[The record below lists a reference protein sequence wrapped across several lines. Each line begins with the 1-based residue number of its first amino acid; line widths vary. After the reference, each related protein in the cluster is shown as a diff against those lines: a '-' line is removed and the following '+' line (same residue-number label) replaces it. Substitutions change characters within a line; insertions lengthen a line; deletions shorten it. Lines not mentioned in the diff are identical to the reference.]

1 MLVNEAI
8 VHEAVLHSYNR
19 SVRNDEK
26 EEIIM
31 GEMIKEKLNGIDT
44 EALKQV
50 MAQISKNPSLGKLK
64 FQVTTTWKG
73 TTKSETVVQ
82 GYELGGQKVKRVH
95 TFVID
100 EPKELLGEDTAANPQ
115 EYLMGAMNA
124 CILNTYVI
132 AAAMKGIRLEKVEME
147 TEGELDLRGFLGLDK
162 SVIPGYKE
170 LKYKV
175 RLKGNG
181 TREQYEEVHK
191 AVIATSPNYYN
202 MSHAIKL
209 NTELI
214 FE

>member
-1 MLVNEAI
+1 
-8 VHEAVLHSYNR
+8 
-19 SVRNDEK
+19 
-26 EEIIM
+26 M
-31 GEMIKEKLNGIDT
+31 GEIAKEKLNGIDT

-50 MAQISKNPSLGKLK
+50 MAQVSKDPAVGKVK

-82 GYELGGQKVKRVH
+82 GYEIGGQKVKRIH

-100 EPKELLGEDTAANPQ
+100 EPKELLGEDTSANPQ

-124 CILNTYVI
+124 CIVNTYVI
-132 AAAMKGIRLEKVEME
+132 AAAMKGIKLEKVEMQ
-147 TEGELDLRGFLGLDK
+147 TEGELDLRGFLGTDK
-162 SVIPGYKE
+162 NVIPGYKE

-181 TREQYEEVHK
+181 TREQYEAVHK
-191 AVIATSPNYYN
+191 AVVATSPNYYN

-209 NTELI
+209 STELI

>member
-1 MLVNEAI
+1 MEAI
-8 VHEAVLHSYNR
+8 AR
-19 SVRNDEK
+19 
-26 EEIIM
+26 
-31 GEMIKEKLNGIDT
+31 EKLNGIDT

-50 MAQISKNPSLGKLK
+50 MEQVSKDPSAGMVK

-73 TTKSETVVQ
+73 TTRSETAVQ
-82 GYELGGQKVKRVH
+82 GYEIGGQEVKRIH

-100 EPKELLGEDTAANPQ
+100 EPKELLGEDTSANPQ

-132 AAAMKGIRLEKVEME
+132 AAAMKGIKLEKVEME
-147 TEGELDLRGFLGLDK
+147 TEGELDLRGFLGIDK
-162 SVIPGYKE
+162 NVIPGYKD
-170 LKYKV
+170 KV

-181 TREQYEEVHK
+181 TKEQYEEVHK
-191 AVIATSPNYYN
+191 TVVATSPNYYN
-202 MSHAIKL
+202 MSHAIEL

>member
-1 MLVNEAI
+1 
-8 VHEAVLHSYNR
+8 
-19 SVRNDEK
+19 
-26 EEIIM
+26 M
-31 GEMIKEKLNGIDT
+31 GEITQEKLNGIDT

-50 MAQISKNPSLGKLK
+50 IEQVSKNPSLGKLK

-73 TTKSETVVQ
+73 TTKSTTLVQ
-82 GYELGGQKVKRVH
+82 GYEIGGQKVKRLH

-115 EYLMGAMNA
+115 EYLMAAMNA
-124 CILNTYVI
+124 CIMNTYVI
-132 AAAMKGIRLEKVEME
+132 AAAMKGVRLEKVEME
-147 TEGELDLRGFLGLDK
+147 TEGELDLRGFLGIDEN
-162 SVIPGYKE
+162 VIPGYKE

-181 TREQYEEVHK
+181 TREQYEEIHK

-214 FE
+214 VE

>member
-1 MLVNEAI
+1 
-8 VHEAVLHSYNR
+8 
-19 SVRNDEK
+19 
-26 EEIIM
+26 M
-31 GEMIKEKLNGIDT
+31 GEITKEKLNGIDT
-44 EALKQV
+44 EALKKVMGQV
-50 MAQISKNPSLGKLK
+50 SKDPSVGRVK

-82 GYELGGQKVKRVH
+82 GYEIGGQKVKRIH

-100 EPKELLGEDTAANPQ
+100 EPKELLGEDSSANPQ

-132 AAAMKGIRLEKVEME
+132 AAAMKGIKLEKVEKVEME
-147 TEGELDLRGFLGLDK
+147 TEGELDLRGFLGIDQN
-162 SVIPGYKE
+162 VIPGYKE

-181 TREQYEEVHK
+181 TQEQYEEVHK
-191 AVIATSPNYYN
+191 TVVATSPNYYN
-202 MSHAIKL
+202 ISHAIEL

>member
-1 MLVNEAI
+1 
-8 VHEAVLHSYNR
+8 
-19 SVRNDEK
+19 
-26 EEIIM
+26 M
-31 GEMIKEKLNGIDT
+31 GEITQEKLNGIDT

-50 MAQISKNPSLGKLK
+50 AGEISKNPLLGKVK

-73 TTKSETVVQ
+73 ATRSETVVQ
-82 GYELGGQKVKRVH
+82 GYVISGQKVKREH

-100 EPKELLGEDTAANPQ
+100 EPKELLGEDTSANPQ

-124 CILNTYVI
+124 CIVNTYVV
-132 AAAMKGIRLEKVEME
+132 AAAMKGVRLEKVEME
-147 TEGELDLRGFLGLDK
+147 TEGELDLRGFLGIDK
-162 SVIPGYKE
+162 NVIPGYSE

-181 TREQYEEVHK
+181 TREQYEEIHK
-191 AVIATSPNYYN
+191 AVVATSPNYYN
-202 MSHAIKL
+202 MSHAITL

>member
-1 MLVNEAI
+1 MADI
-8 VHEAVLHSYNR
+8 T
-19 SVRNDEK
+19 
-26 EEIIM
+26 
-31 GEMIKEKLNGIDT
+31 KEKLNGIDT
-44 EALKQV
+44 KALKQV
-50 MAQISKNPSLGKLK
+50 IGQISEDPSLGKVK

-82 GYELGGQKVKRVH
+82 GYEISGQKVKRIH

-132 AAAMKGIRLEKVEME
+132 AAAIKGIRLEKVEME
-147 TEGELDLRGFLGLDK
+147 TEGELDLRGFLGIDEN
-162 SVIPGYKE
+162 VIPGYNE

-175 RLKGNG
+175 RLKGDG
-181 TREQYEEVHK
+181 TKEQYEEVHK
-191 AVIATSPNYYN
+191 TVVATSPNYYN
-202 MSHAIKL
+202 ISNAIKL

>member
-1 MLVNEAI
+1 
-8 VHEAVLHSYNR
+8 
-19 SVRNDEK
+19 
-26 EEIIM
+26 M
-31 GEMIKEKLNGIDT
+31 GEIAKEKLNGIDT

-50 MAQISKNPSLGKLK
+50 MRQVSKDPSVGKVK

-73 TTKSETVVQ
+73 TTKSETVVR
-82 GYELGGQKVKRVH
+82 GYEIGGQKVNRIH

-100 EPKELLGEDTAANPQ
+100 EPKELLGEDMSANPQ

-132 AAAMKGIRLEKVEME
+132 AAAMKGIKMEKVEME
-147 TEGELDLRGFLGLDK
+147 TEGELDLRGFLGIDRN
-162 SVIPGYKE
+162 VIPGYKE

-181 TREQYEEVHK
+181 TREQYKEVHE
-191 AVIATSPNYYN
+191 AVVATSPNYYN
-202 MSHAIKL
+202 ISHAIKL

>member
-1 MLVNEAI
+1 MAI
-8 VHEAVLHSYNR
+8 SQVIQHNSGTIDGDPGTT
-19 SVRNDEK
+19 SK
-26 EEIIM
+26 EELIM
-31 GEMIKEKLNGIDT
+31 GEMRKEKLNGIDT

-50 MAQISKNPSLGKLK
+50 MEKVSEDPSAGKLK

-73 TTKSETVVQ
+73 ATRSETVVQ
-82 GYELGGQKVKRVH
+82 GYEIGGQKVKRVH
-95 TFVID
+95 TFAID
-100 EPKELLGEDTAANPQ
+100 EPKELLGEDTAGNPQ

-132 AAAMKGIRLEKVEME
+132 AAAMKGIRLDKVEME
-147 TEGELDLRGFLGLDK
+147 TEGELDLRGFLGIDK
-162 SVIPGYKE
+162 KVIPGYRE

-181 TREQYEEVHK
+181 TREQYEEVHET
-191 AVIATSPNYYN
+191 VIATSPNYYN
-202 MSHAIKL
+202 LAHAVKL

>member
-1 MLVNEAI
+1 
-8 VHEAVLHSYNR
+8 
-19 SVRNDEK
+19 
-26 EEIIM
+26 M

-50 MAQISKNPSLGKLK
+50 MGQISKNPSLGKLK
-64 FQVTTTWKG
+64 FQVTTTWRG

-82 GYELGGQKVKRVH
+82 GYEIGGQKVKRVH

-124 CILNTYVI
+124 CIMNTYVI
-132 AAAMKGIRLEKVEME
+132 AAAMKGIKLEKVEME

-162 SVIPGYKE
+162 NIIPGYKE

-191 AVIATSPNYYN
+191 TVIATSPNYYN
-202 MSHAIKL
+202 ISHAIKL

>member
-1 MLVNEAI
+1 
-8 VHEAVLHSYNR
+8 
-19 SVRNDEK
+19 
-26 EEIIM
+26 M
-31 GEMIKEKLNGIDT
+31 GETTKEKLNGIDN

-50 MAQISKNPSLGKLK
+50 MGQISKDPSLGKLK
-64 FQVTTTWKG
+64 FQVTTAWKG

-82 GYELGGQKVKRVH
+82 GYEIGGQKVKRIH

-100 EPKELLGEDTAANPQ
+100 EPTELLGEDTAANPQ

-132 AAAMKGIRLEKVEME
+132 AAAMKGIKLEKVEME
-147 TEGELDLRGFLGLDK
+147 TEGELDLRGFLGMDK
-162 SVIPGYKE
+162 NVIPGYKE

-181 TREQYEEVHK
+181 TSEQYEEVHRT
-191 AVIATSPNYYN
+191 VVATSPNYYN

-209 NTELI
+209 NAELI
-214 FE
+214 IE

>member
-1 MLVNEAI
+1 
-8 VHEAVLHSYNR
+8 
-19 SVRNDEK
+19 
-26 EEIIM
+26 
-31 GEMIKEKLNGIDT
+31 
-44 EALKQV
+44 
-50 MAQISKNPSLGKLK
+50 
-64 FQVTTTWKG
+64 
-73 TTKSETVVQ
+73 
-82 GYELGGQKVKRVH
+82 
-95 TFVID
+95 
-100 EPKELLGEDTAANPQ
+100 
-115 EYLMGAMNA
+115 MGAMNA

>member
-1 MLVNEAI
+1 
-8 VHEAVLHSYNR
+8 
-19 SVRNDEK
+19 
-26 EEIIM
+26 M
-31 GEMIKEKLNGIDT
+31 GEMTKEKLNGIDT

-50 MAQISKNPSLGKLK
+50 MGQISEDPSLGKVK

-82 GYELGGQKVKRVH
+82 GYEIGGQEVKRIH

-100 EPKELLGEDTAANPQ
+100 EPNELLGEDTSANPQ

-132 AAAMKGIRLEKVEME
+132 AAAMKGVKLESVVIE
-147 TEGELDLRGFLGLDK
+147 TEGELDLRGFLGIDK
-162 SVIPGYKE
+162 DVIAGYKE

-181 TREQYEEVHK
+181 TQKQYEEVHK
-191 AVIATSPNYYN
+191 AVVATSPNYYN
-202 MSHAIKL
+202 ITHAIKL

-214 FE
+214 IE

>member
-1 MLVNEAI
+1 MEAI
-8 VHEAVLHSYNR
+8 AR
-19 SVRNDEK
+19 
-26 EEIIM
+26 
-31 GEMIKEKLNGIDT
+31 EKLNGIDT

-50 MAQISKNPSLGKLK
+50 MGQISEDPSLGKVK

-73 TTKSETVVQ
+73 TTKSETVIQ
-82 GYELGGQKVKRVH
+82 GYEIGGQEVKRIH

-100 EPKELLGEDTAANPQ
+100 EPNELLGEDTSANPQ

-132 AAAMKGIRLEKVEME
+132 AAAMKGIKLEKVEME

-162 SVIPGYKE
+162 NIIPGYKE

-181 TREQYEEVHK
+181 TPEQYEEVHK
-191 AVIATSPNYYN
+191 TVIATSPNYYN
-202 MSHAIKL
+202 ISKAIEL
-209 NTELI
+209 NTKLI